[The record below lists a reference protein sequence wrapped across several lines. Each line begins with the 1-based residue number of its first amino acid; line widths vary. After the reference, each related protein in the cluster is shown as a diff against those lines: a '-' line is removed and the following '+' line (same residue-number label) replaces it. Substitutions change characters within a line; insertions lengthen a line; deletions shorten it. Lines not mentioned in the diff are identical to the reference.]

1 MYPGCAGHL
10 FYIFETRKKV
20 MEKMMEKVK
29 ENTSAIALI
38 ECADRRGII
47 AAVSAALAD
56 MDANITQADEHT
68 DVDGRFFMRL
78 AFSYCG
84 ERVSL
89 TAIEDGLRVALRAGP
104 RQEPAGGEPF
114 TVRVYAAEKRPSMGI
129 LVSKADHCLVELL
142 YRHRSGELA
151 ADIPFVAGNH
161 DALEPIVTS
170 YGIPFHHIPITKE
183 TKPEAEARLLELAA
197 GRCDFLVLARYMQI
211 LSGNLIDSFG
221 GDIIN
226 IHHSFLPSFMGAD
239 PYRQAWERGV
249 KIIGATAHY
258 VTDKLDEGPIIEQI
272 VERVSHR
279 DDVDSLRRKGKN
291 LERQALYTAI
301 LAYVERRIL
310 RCHNKTIVFA

>member
-1 MYPGCAGHL
+1 
-10 FYIFETRKKV
+10 
-20 MEKMMEKVK
+20 MED
-29 ENTSAIALI
+29 TSQAIALI

-47 AAVSAALAD
+47 ASVSAALAGFG
-56 MDANITQADEHT
+56 ANITQADEHT

-78 AFSYCG
+78 AFTYCG
-84 ERVSL
+84 GGSAL
-89 TAIEDGLRVALRAGP
+89 AAIRDGLYAAVHTAP
-104 RQEPAGGEPF
+104 PAGAAL
-114 TVRVYAAEKRPSMGI
+114 VRVYALEKRPAMGI

-142 YRHRSGELA
+142 YRHRAGELA
-151 ADIPFVAGNH
+151 ADIAFVAGNH
-161 DALEPIVTS
+161 ETLAEVAASHGL
-170 YGIPFHHIPITKE
+170 PFYHIPVTKE

-211 LSGNLIDSFG
+211 LSADFIERFG

-258 VTDKLDEGPIIEQI
+258 VTERLDEGPIIEQI

-291 LERQALYTAI
+291 LERQALYQAV
-301 LAYVERRIL
+301 LAHAEHRVL
-310 RCHNKTIVFA
+310 RCRNKTVVFA